1 MQGLHLHSQCLADTL
16 TLFQLDLA
24 ILILFS
30 NWPHPRPSAGIFNSL
45 FYCSAALFIPP
56 LKFQRLVRDIKPPI
70 FFPQFFQR
78 IFLSFSSWKRK
89 EIFYWSKTV
98 SFSEKFVFFFNCSN
112 WKKYIENLENKIGC
126 LVNWW
131 HEQDIDEKNSFVLV
145 KV

>member
-56 LKFQRLVRDIKPPI
+56 LKIQRLVRDIKPPF
-70 FFPQFFQR
+70 FFPNFFHEYFSVLAVEREKKFFIGPKQFLFQKSL
-78 IFLSFSSWKRK
+78 FSFSTAL
-89 EIFYWSKTV
+89 I
-98 SFSEKFVFFFNCSN
+98 
-112 WKKYIENLENKIGC
+112 
-126 LVNWW
+126 
-131 HEQDIDEKNSFVLV
+131 EKNT
-145 KV
+145 